1 MAALRRALRALRA
14 GARMRSEAPPGAVA
28 LPRGLLGADAHE
40 EEPMAVAQRKNPD
53 FHGFSAE
60 PDVDVLNMRAVF
72 FAGVSV
78 AIVLGSVFL
87 HYLPDYG
94 LQQWA
99 RREAEIQVL
108 ERERRGLPLLDSN
121 YYDPA
126 RLTLPPPR
134 VRPPPS
140 PWGVPME
147 PYGAPYGH
155 PSPSIWG
162 CE

>member
-14 GARMRSEAPPGAVA
+14 GARGRSGAVPGAVA
-28 LPRGLLGADAHE
+28 LPRGPMGAHEEE
-40 EEPMAVAQRKNPD
+40 EEPMAVALRKNPD
-53 FHGFSAE
+53 YHGFSEE
-60 PDVDVLNMRAVF
+60 PDIDVLNMRAVF
-72 FAGVSV
+72 FAGISV

-126 RLTLPPPR
+126 RLTLPPR
-134 VRPPPS
+134 D
-140 PWGVPME
+140 
-147 PYGAPYGH
+147 
-155 PSPSIWG
+155 
-162 CE
+162 